1 MHTVWQDIRY
11 GLRTLRANPGF
22 ATIAILTLALG
33 IGANTALFSIVNGV
47 LLNPLPFPEPERL
60 VALYSHTPEDP
71 REDVTY
77 FNFLDWQRDNH
88 SFSSLA
94 TFRQDDLNLTGMGL
108 PERLK
113 VNMVSAD
120 FFPLLGVNPVAGQ
133 LFTKQEDKLGGAP
146 AALLSEGLW
155 RRKFSASPD
164 AIGKILTLN
173 AQVYTIIGVIPGN
186 LHFEN
191 DNFYRNAEVYLPLG
205 QWTEPLFQSRATSMG
220 TGAVGRLK
228 PDVTL
233 EQANQDMSTVTA
245 HLAEV
250 YPDVNKNSGVAILAL
265 KQSVVGD
272 VRPFLMVLLG
282 AVGFV
287 LLIACANVANLLL
300 ARSTS
305 RSREFAIRVALGAN
319 RGRVMRQ
326 VLTECLL
333 LAFVGGLLGLGIA
346 AWGTTLAIKLL
357 PDALPRAAEVH
368 LDGRVLVFAL
378 LASVLA
384 GLLFGLIPALKTA
397 GTDVHGALKEG
408 GRGGSGTRHAT
419 QRLIVA
425 MEMALAV
432 VLLTAAGLM
441 IRSLGK
447 LWNVSPGFDPN
458 HVVTFS
464 LTASQP
470 LGSTPAGIRSALRA
484 LHESVAAVPG
494 LEAVALRAGSSVM
507 TEDTNLH
514 FWLEG
519 EAKPTAVADMKNAL
533 LYATQP
539 DYLKIMKIPLLEGR
553 FLSGADNESTAPVIV
568 IDQEF
573 ARRFFAGTDPIG
585 KRVNF
590 DILNFKAEIVG
601 LVGHVK
607 QYGLDSDLTAP
618 IQAQF
623 YLPLSQITDAVL
635 PVLAHRIQGVAR
647 TRETPTGEIDAITQA
662 VQSVN
667 SGIVVFD
674 TQPMTEVV
682 AATLT
687 AKRFVM
693 ILLGSFAALATL
705 LSSIG
710 IYGVISYIAS
720 QRTHEIGVRMAL
732 GAGRREVLRLV
743 LGQAGKMA
751 LIGVAIGLVAA
762 LGLTQLLSSMLYGVS
777 SHDPLTFF
785 AVAILLSLIA
795 LAACLIPAQRAT
807 RVDPMIALRYE

>member
-71 REDVTY
+71 RADVTY

-220 TGAVGRLK
+220 TGVVGRLK
-228 PDVTL
+228 ADVTL

-397 GTDVHGALKEG
+397 GTDVHGVLKEG

-777 SHDPLTFF
+777 PHDPLTFF